1 MKCRSCGTEL
11 DESWSFCPRCGV
23 KKGHEFSK
31 GVEDVM
37 ELFERSIK
45 GVFSGGFPMNFPF
58 GKGFMVEISQEGG
71 TPRVSVKEFGDAPS
85 TKDTQT
91 EGVEKA
97 KKIPKD
103 STVVEPE
110 VMAKGEKVLVVRL
123 PGVES
128 EDDVHIKKFHDS
140 IEIRAF
146 GDKKVYFAILPNIKS
161 PKVEHKFNNEVL
173 TLKLS

>member
-1 MKCRSCGTEL
+1 MEL
-11 DESWSFCPRCGV
+11 QDTWSFCPRCGV
-23 KKGHEFSK
+23 KKGLEFGK
-31 GVEDVM
+31 RVEDMM

-71 TPRVSVKEFGDAPS
+71 SPKVSVKEFGENPAVGEQQGANS
-85 TKDTQT
+85 S
-91 EGVEKA
+91 KA
-97 KKIPKD
+97 KRIPKD
-103 STVVEPE
+103 SEVVEPE
-110 VMAKGEKVLVVRL
+110 VMAKGEKVIVVRL

-128 EDDVHIKKFHDS
+128 EDDVHIKRFHDS

-161 PKVEHKFNNEVL
+161 PTVKHEFKKGIL
-173 TLKLS
+173 TIKLS